1 MPYMLVRHKAKDY
14 AKWKSVFDEHGTTRK
29 TNGSKGGRLLRNAE
43 DASELIILFEWDD
56 LKRARQFAQ
65 SEDLRKTM
73 ERAGISDKPDVYFLE
88 EVEKLSA

>member
-1 MPYMLVRHKAKDY
+1 MC
-14 AKWKSVFDEHGTTRK
+14 
-29 TNGSKGGRLLRNAE
+29 
-43 DASELIILFEWDD
+43 ASELIILFEWDD

-88 EVEKLSA
+88 EVEKLPG